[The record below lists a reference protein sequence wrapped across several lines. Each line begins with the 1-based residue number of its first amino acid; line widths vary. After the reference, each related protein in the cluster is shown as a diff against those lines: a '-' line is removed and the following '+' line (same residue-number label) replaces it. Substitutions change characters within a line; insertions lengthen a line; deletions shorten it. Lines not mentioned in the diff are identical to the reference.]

1 MEKEKNETIFRQK
14 SVDRVSS
21 PEQLDNYLKV
31 TTPTVWL
38 VLVGIIIILIG
49 TIVWAAFGR
58 LHTYAN
64 AGCLIEDQ
72 KAFCYVTE
80 EDFKKITTGM
90 MIELPKEEQSF
101 EIVSMDTQG
110 VNIPDSY
117 NYLQHIV
124 GVTADDYVFMLLGF
138 INLEDGYYPGRVVTE
153 SISPLEFIFN

>member
-38 VLVGIIIILIG
+38 VLVGIIIILVG

-58 LHTYAN
+58 MKTYAN
-64 AGCLIEDQ
+64 AGCLVENQ
-72 KAFCYVTE
+72 SVYCYVTE
-80 EDFKKITTGM
+80 EDSKKITPGM
-90 MIELPKEEQSF
+90 LVEFPKEETNF
-101 EIVSMDTQG
+101 EVISIDTQG

-124 GVTADDYVFMLLGF
+124 GVTSADYVFTVFGLC
-138 INLEDGYYPGRVVTE
+138 NLDDGYYIGRVITE